1 MFDSAV
7 TLTNQGLS
15 NLRVKVIK
23 PLHEI
28 EILEY
33 TFCDVW
39 VHDTIIFVLV
49 EPGFKMMSEESD
61 FVMISF
67 DGEMAALWK
76 VVLILM

>member
-1 MFDSAV
+1 MFNSAV

-39 VHDTIIFVLV
+39 VHDTLIFVLV

-76 VVLILM
+76 VVFILM

>member
-39 VHDTIIFVLV
+39 VHDTLIFVLV

-61 FVMISF
+61 FVMIFF
-67 DGEMAALWK
+67 DGEMTALWK
-76 VVLILM
+76 VVFILM